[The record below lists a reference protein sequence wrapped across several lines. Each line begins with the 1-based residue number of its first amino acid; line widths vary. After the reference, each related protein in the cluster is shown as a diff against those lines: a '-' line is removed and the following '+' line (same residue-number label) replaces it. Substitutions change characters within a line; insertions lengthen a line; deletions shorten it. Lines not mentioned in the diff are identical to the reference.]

1 MNLNTLTTH
10 VQTAQE
16 ALTGLLTTLTGNDPQ
31 LSVGSPQRTQAEDAL
46 QQEMAAQLTL
56 YAAER
61 NVAIALA
68 PGWASVLSASMLG
81 EAIDPDAPGAA
92 DLMQEVAAQG
102 VGVVQTALS
111 EAGVQVPQIRFDVEI
126 PGQPIPPLD
135 GPLWR
140 IPFDATP
147 EEGMLGGFVVLPLQ
161 SEPDADPTSR
171 EPSAAAP
178 SSPGTDEP
186 AGGSVDV
193 SPASFDDL
201 GRETIGD
208 ASPSGDGGGPDNFE
222 LLAEVKL
229 EVTVE
234 LGRRRLPLADVLKLT
249 TGSVVE
255 LEKLVGEPLSVY
267 ANGRL
272 IAEGE
277 AVVIDEQFGI
287 RITNLASKSRRD
299 KAFF

>member
-1 MNLNTLTTH
+1 M
-10 VQTAQE
+10 E
-16 ALTGLLTTLTGNDPQ
+16 P
-31 LSVGSPQRTQAEDAL
+31 PQRIQAEEAL
-46 QQEMAAQLTL
+46 QQEMSAQLTL
-56 YAAER
+56 YAAEQD
-61 NVAIALA
+61 VAIALA
-68 PGWASVLSASMLG
+68 PGWVSLLSTSMLG
-81 EAIDPDAPGAA
+81 EAMDPGAPGAA

-111 EAGVQVPQIRFDVEI
+111 EAGVQMPQIRFDVEA
-126 PGQPIPPLD
+126 PEEPIPPLD

-140 IPFDATP
+140 IHFDA
-147 EEGMLGGFVVLPLQ
+147 EAEGTMLGGFVVFPLQ
-161 SEPDADPTSR
+161 TEPDADPDAAPGADSASGAPSQTAN
-171 EPSAAAP
+171 EPSAAA
-178 SSPGTDEP
+178 SSSSGSASNGGE
-186 AGGSVDV
+186 GSVDV
-193 SPASFDDL
+193 SPASFEDL

-208 ASPSGDGGGPDNFE
+208 ASPRGDGGGPNNFE